1 MGLIEKLEIQVSN
14 VRFTNDVVQLHFRGV
29 DEQGQIN
36 LSGYVV
42 AEEEEYF
49 QNASRPAMS
58 ELVKLKVV
66 DRIEKDIE
74 DPTEE

>member
-1 MGLIEKLEIQVSN
+1 MGLIEKLEIQISN

-29 DEQGQIN
+29 DEKGQIN

-42 AEEEEYF
+42 AEEDEYF
-49 QNASRPAMS
+49 QNASRPAMGQ
-58 ELVKLKVV
+58 LVKQKLIT
-66 DRIEKDIE
+66 RIEGSEE